1 MSKRR
6 IFVLGDRILQ
16 LIEQKKQP
24 MCLID
29 DGDGLSYLWDKDEQ
43 TYIIKGT
50 SIGITAYDLATGTF
64 SYEAPVL
71 DDAEKRYLRGVVR
84 PFRDRVDM
92 IQKKD
97 SSIDGFEHI
106 KMCVRYP
113 DSSAL
118 QSILML
124 PAFRSGTMYAGMV
137 LNKDYTLAELEL

>member
-71 DDAEKRYLRGVVR
+71 DDAEKRYLRYVIR
-84 PFRDRVDM
+84 PFRNRVDV
-92 IQKKD
+92 IRKSK
-97 SSIDGFEHI
+97 SSFDGFEYI
-106 KMCVRYP
+106 KMYVRYP
-113 DSSAL
+113 GSGAL
-118 QSILML
+118 QSNLQL
-124 PAFRSGTMYAGMV
+124 PAFRSGTMYAGMK
-137 LNKDYTLAELEL
+137 LEKAYTLAELEL

>member
-24 MCLID
+24 MCLLD

-64 SYEAPVL
+64 SYESTIL
-71 DDAEKRYLRGVVR
+71 DDAEKRYLSGVIR

-92 IQKKD
+92 IQKNK
-97 SSIDGFEHI
+97 SSLDGFEYI
-106 KMCVRYP
+106 RMYVRCPGSGAIQTILTLP
-113 DSSAL
+113 D
-118 QSILML
+118 
-124 PAFRSGTMYAGMV
+124 FESGTMYAGMK
-137 LNKDYTLAELEL
+137 LNKAYTLAELEL